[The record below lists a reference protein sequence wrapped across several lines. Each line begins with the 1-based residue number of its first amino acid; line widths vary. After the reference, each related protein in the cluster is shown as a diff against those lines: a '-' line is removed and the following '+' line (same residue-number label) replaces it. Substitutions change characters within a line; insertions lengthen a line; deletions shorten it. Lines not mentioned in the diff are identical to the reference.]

1 MASPRLGESE
11 AIRGQ
16 SHSPSQRDASLSSIE
31 ISGLRPVAAGVV
43 RGSGSF
49 LEIAPEV
56 PRAVRFLDWSASWCC
71 RLEKTLFWSRSVDH
85 DRPPNRTAMVWC
97 TRMSALPWELT
108 IKRGEHVSRS
118 RRIVRRPR
126 AGEPCPEPLRRDN
139 TVACREPIQMDPR
152 RSTATGNPIRSTE
165 PPVIRPTHSKALCGE
180 FNRPARTPF

>member
-108 IKRGEHVSRS
+108 IKRGEHVARVAADRATASSRRTVSRASPAGQHSGVPRADPDGSAPLYRNRQSRS
-118 RRIVRRPR
+118 
-126 AGEPCPEPLRRDN
+126 
-139 TVACREPIQMDPR
+139 VAPNLP
-152 RSTATGNPIRSTE
+152 
-165 PPVIRPTHSKALCGE
+165 
-180 FNRPARTPF
+180 

>member
-43 RGSGSF
+43 CGSGSF

-108 IKRGEHVSRS
+108 IKRGEHVARRGGSCDGLEQANCVQSLSGGTAQPCAASRS
-118 RRIVRRPR
+118 RWIR
-126 AGEPCPEPLRRDN
+126 AALPQP
-139 TVACREPIQMDPR
+139 A
-152 RSTATGNPIRSTE
+152 IRSVA
-165 PPVIRPTHSKALCGE
+165 PNLP
-180 FNRPARTPF
+180 

>member
-43 RGSGSF
+43 CGSGGF

-71 RLEKTLFWSRSVDH
+71 HLERLFFGRVLSITSGLLQVAARFRQAGAKPVLVSDRDLERTSPSQAH
-85 DRPPNRTAMVWC
+85 DIGGFLDVGREWLLDEHMAAGLKGVHRQAVVP
-97 TRMSALPWELT
+97 EL
-108 IKRGEHVSRS
+108 RGEDAERAGAQPKQQRTTDPSRHS
-118 RRIVRRPR
+118 RR
-126 AGEPCPEPLRRDN
+126 L
-139 TVACREPIQMDPR
+139 
-152 RSTATGNPIRSTE
+152 
-165 PPVIRPTHSKALCGE
+165 
-180 FNRPARTPF
+180 